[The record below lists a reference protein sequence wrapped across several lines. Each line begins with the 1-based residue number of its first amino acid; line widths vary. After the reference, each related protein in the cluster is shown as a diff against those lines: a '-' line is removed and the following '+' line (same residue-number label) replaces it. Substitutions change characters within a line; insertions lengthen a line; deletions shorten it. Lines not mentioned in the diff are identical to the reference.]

1 VDDPAV
7 SGAARPIGAPPPVT
21 FDHRDFPPSAE
32 GEGGPWRCRACY
44 AGRFKTMCFGMNESS
59 SARRRSTADAEP
71 RSPGSA
77 SDAAKAVATE
87 MAGTAYCVHCG
98 KSMDEAGWSIWLPYE
113 QLPAGPQATV
123 TRRYGPKILATIQT
137 KWPHA
142 TLTHDDTDVSDALPS
157 V

>member
-1 VDDPAV
+1 M
-7 SGAARPIGAPPPVT
+7 GAPPPVT

-77 SDAAKAVATE
+77 SDAKAVATE
-87 MAGTAYCVHCG
+87 MGGTAYCVHCG
-98 KSMDEAGWSIWLPYE
+98 KSMDEAGWSIWLPFE
-113 QLPAGPQATV
+113 RLPRGFQGAV
-123 TRRYGPKILATIQT
+123 TTRYGPRLLALVRT
-137 KWPHA
+137 KWPRA
-142 TLTHDDTDVSDALPS
+142 ALTHTDTALSGDFPS